1 LTGAP
6 IYYNGALYMGTGLG
20 DAHAPGVMIAVDGE
34 TGAIRWVFNTIPQRP
49 SDDGWEITKE
59 TWKGGARA
67 GGGVWTP
74 ASIDP
79 QLGMIYFMAGNPS
92 PDFDG
97 SSRHGLNLF
106 TDSLIALEI
115 RTGKLEWYFQGV
127 HHEIWDK
134 DFMTTPLLLDVT
146 SAAER

>member
-1 LTGAP
+1 
-6 IYYNGALYMGTGLG
+6 
-20 DAHAPGVMIAVDGE
+20 MI
-34 TGAIRWVFNTIPQRP
+34 F
-49 SDDGWEITKE
+49 
-59 TWKGGARA
+59 
-67 GGGVWTP
+67 
-74 ASIDP
+74 
-79 QLGMIYFMAGNPS
+79 FMAGNTS

-97 SSRHGLNLF
+97 SARHGLNLF

-115 RTGKLEWYFQGV
+115 RTGKLKWYFQGV